1 MSYAGGIEA
10 IARRSARVEGAHVG
24 QAAGY
29 LAAPLSPLS
38 PTAGPPGSAHP
49 PIAIPG
55 MRQTSVVGWR
65 IGGTHA
71 DGTPQTWHAG
81 LDLAG
86 AEGTPV
92 YAVREGLVIL
102 SVPDSSPGF
111 AGYGQT
117 VVVYHPAEELTVAYA
132 HLSARTVE
140 AGQTVSPGTQLGAIG
155 RTSSG
160 RFPTMG
166 AHLHFELRARIP
178 EGSEVRARTVRLDG
192 RPLLTRSPWPGPY
205 SHPNRDPARFA
216 AVWRNPLEWLA
227 GLGIQGPPLPY
238 GASGSRFSI
247 VEGSAADARAG
258 LLVATAP
265 PPVVPAVATTT
276 PGRRV
281 DVEPPSSPLEGVPLD
296 FTPPPPSFELP
307 RRSTVAGAL
316 AAVAALAITGGVIVL
331 AGRR

>member
-1 MSYAGGIEA
+1 MSYAAGIAA
-10 IARRSARVEGAHVG
+10 IAARRAPEGAAVG
-24 QAAGY
+24 QASGY
-29 LAAPLSPLS
+29 IAAPLSPLA
-38 PTAGPPGSAHP
+38 PGAGAPGSAHP
-49 PIAIPG
+49 PITIPG

-65 IGGTHA
+65 IGGRHA
-71 DGTPQTWHAG
+71 DGSPQTWHAG

-92 YAVREGLVIL
+92 YAVREGIVIV

-117 VVVYHPAEELTVAYA
+117 VVVYHPAEELTAGYA
-132 HLSARTVE
+132 HLSARVVE
-140 AGQTVSPGTQLGAIG
+140 VGQVVSPGTQLGAVG
-155 RTSSG
+155 RTSSD
-160 RFPTMG
+160 RFPDMG

-178 EGSEVRARTVRLDG
+178 EGSEVRGRTIRLDG
-192 RPLLTRSPWPGPY
+192 RTLLSRSPWPGPY
-205 SHPNRDPARFA
+205 SHPNRDPGRFA

-258 LLVATAP
+258 LLVASAP
-265 PPVVPAVATTT
+265 PPVVPAVATTA
-276 PGRRV
+276 PGRVEV
-281 DVEPPSSPLEGVPLD
+281 DPPSSPLEGVPLD
-296 FTPPPPSFELP
+296 FTPPPVAPELP
-307 RRSTVAGAL
+307 RRSVALGGLVAV
-316 AAVAALAITGGVIVL
+316 AAVAVVGGVIVS